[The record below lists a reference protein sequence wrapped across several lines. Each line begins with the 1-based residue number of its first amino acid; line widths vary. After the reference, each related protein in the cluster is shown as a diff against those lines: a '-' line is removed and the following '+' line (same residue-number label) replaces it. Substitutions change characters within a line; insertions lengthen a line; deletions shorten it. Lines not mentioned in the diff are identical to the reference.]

1 MKHCKKF
8 SKDIQLNIFIWVVEA
23 KLLFLGIE
31 TVELKKKTKHKNPHT
46 SKFNF
51 LPYIHNIQSLMCSS
65 NVAT

>member
-1 MKHCKKF
+1 M
-8 SKDIQLNIFIWVVEA
+8 IFIWVVEA

-31 TVELKKKTKHKNPHT
+31 TVELKKKNPHT

-51 LPYIHNIQSLMCSS
+51 LPFIHKIQSLMCFS

>member
-1 MKHCKKF
+1 MKHCKRF
-8 SKDIQLNIFIWVVEA
+8 SKDIQLMIFIWVVEA

-31 TVELKKKTKHKNPHT
+31 TVELKKKKNPHT

-51 LPYIHNIQSLMCSS
+51 LPFIHKIQSSMYFS